1 MQPGEKPDQNP
12 YTNGRYMIMA
22 IKHTISVEAQRH
34 EMVLR
39 CFKDSVR
46 TPYPSETDPL
56 IVGTDNTKEIDI
68 YANDSGG
75 ASGFGMVT

>member
-1 MQPGEKPDQNP
+1 MQPGEKPDPNP

-56 IVGTDNTKEIDI
+56 IVGREKDLDVNVYEEDNLEI
-68 YANDSGG
+68 
-75 ASGFGMVT
+75 

>member
-56 IVGTDNTKEIDI
+56 IVGRENEINVDVYEEDNLEI
-68 YANDSGG
+68 
-75 ASGFGMVT
+75 

>member
-1 MQPGEKPDQNP
+1 MQPGEKPEPNP

-34 EMVLR
+34 EMTLR

-46 TPYPSETDPL
+46 TPLPSEEDPL
-56 IVGTDNTKEIDI
+56 IIGKENTTKVDI
-68 YANDSGG
+68 YNEDI
-75 ASGFGMVT
+75 VEI